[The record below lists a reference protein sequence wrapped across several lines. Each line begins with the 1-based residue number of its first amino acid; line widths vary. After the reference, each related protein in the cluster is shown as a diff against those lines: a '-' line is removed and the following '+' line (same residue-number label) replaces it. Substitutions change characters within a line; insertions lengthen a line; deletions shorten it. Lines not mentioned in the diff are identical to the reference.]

1 MMLFLTAI
9 KPYIK
14 ELLHIFRLLSL
25 IGSLAGAQMPHAQRK
40 VKCSGI
46 EKRLSEKKKKSL
58 PDLPLKCTS
67 FPKGCL
73 NDIR

>member
-40 VKCSGI
+40 VKCSDI
-46 EKRLSEKKKKSL
+46 EKRLSEKKKK
-58 PDLPLKCTS
+58 PP
-67 FPKGCL
+67 
-73 NDIR
+73 